1 MDVEI
6 SFQGSFEID
15 VLLDGALKQ
24 SSVNLKTYFRKNTN
38 SYFAMDLRICRF
50 LYNILSY
57 CADWIIFVD
66 LEI

>member
-38 SYFAMDLRICRF
+38 SYFAMDLRKCCSV
-50 LYNILSY
+50 YNTLS
-57 CADWIIFVD
+57 
-66 LEI
+66 